1 MGNLQKQDLDWNFG
15 KLPARELSG
24 TTRGKNTKAH
34 ARRIAYFASTNRAKF
49 TPLDMKTLRIIAVI
63 FLFVIFF
70 FVADSVAVG
79 QDIADKRN
87 IRTGW
92 EIPTESY
99 SDQPYIVKT
108 NDGAWLCG
116 VTTGVGREGAS
127 GQHVVTMRSTDQG
140 KTWSEPVDVEPAD
153 GPEAS
158 YAVMLKLTG
167 GRIYAFYNHN
177 TDNLRRMIGDIY
189 RVDSQGYFV
198 FKYSDNHGRSWSEK
212 RYNIPI
218 REMEIDRQNVY
229 GGKIQFFWNV
239 GKPFILDKAVYVSLH
254 KVGGFGYGTF
264 TSNEGV
270 LLKSDNILTEKD
282 PDKIRWETLPD
293 GDYGL
298 RTPPGGGPIAAEQSY
313 SVLSDGSIYC
323 VYRTIDG
330 HPVFTYSRDGGHTWD
345 TPQYKMYGDGRLMKH
360 PRAANFAW
368 KCDNG
373 KYLYWFHNHGGRF
386 ILEHPKRR
394 GMAYDDRN
402 PVWLCGGI
410 EVDSPKGKVIKWSQP
425 EIVLYDDD
433 TWIRMSYPDLVEED
447 GKYFLTET
455 QKDIARVH
463 EIAPAL
469 VEGLWN
475 QFDNRSIAGEGLLLE
490 LPKKEQAIPKQV
502 EMPELNS
509 FLVRSGQKADHGTK
523 DLRTGFAI
531 DLWLHLKKPSAE
543 QILLD
548 NRTENG
554 QGWCLQTTER
564 GTVEIILNDGRTE
577 NRWDCDPGLL
587 QKGKLHHITINVDG
601 GPKIITFIVDGKLCD
616 GADYRQFGWG
626 RFSPNLYHV
635 NGDKMLRIAP
645 DLKGKVKSLRIYNR
659 YLNTSEAIGNYQA
672 GL

>member
-1 MGNLQKQDLDWNFG
+1 
-15 KLPARELSG
+15 
-24 TTRGKNTKAH
+24 
-34 ARRIAYFASTNRAKF
+34 
-49 TPLDMKTLRIIAVI
+49 MKT
-63 FLFVIFF
+63 FLPKAFISTITLLILFGCF
-70 FVADSVAVG
+70 SFSDSSFTSV
-79 QDIADKRN
+79 DFIPDKRN
-87 IRTGW
+87 ILTGW
-92 EIPTESY
+92 EIPTETY

-108 NDGAWLCG
+108 DDGAWLCI
-116 VTTGVGREGAS
+116 VTTGGGHEGAS
-127 GQHVVTMRSTDQG
+127 GQHVVTVRSTDQG
-140 KTWSEPVDVEPAD
+140 KTWSEPVDVESAD

-158 YAVMLKLTG
+158 YSVMLKVTS

-177 TDNLRRMIGDIY
+177 TDNLRRVKADNPPYKDGYCY

-198 FKYSDNHGRSWSEK
+198 FKYSDDHGHSWSEK
-212 RYNIPI
+212 RYSIPI
-218 REMEIDRQNVY
+218 REMEIDRQNAY

-239 GKPFILDKAVYVSLH
+239 GKPFIFDGAGYVSLH
-254 KVGGFGYGTF
+254 KVGGFGYGFF
-264 TSNEGV
+264 TTNEGV
-270 LLKSDNILTEKD
+270 LLKSNNILTEKD
-282 PDKIRWETLPD
+282 PDKIKWETLPD

-298 RTPPGGGPIAAEQSY
+298 RTPPGGGPISAEQSY
-313 SVLSDGSIYC
+313 SILSDGSIYC

-345 TPQYKMYGDGRLMKH
+345 TPQYKKYEDGRLMKH

-368 KCDNG
+368 KCENG

-386 ILEHPKRR
+386 IREHPNRR
-394 GMAYDDRN
+394 SMAFEDRN

-410 EVDSPKGKVIKWSQP
+410 EVDSPKGKLIKWSQP
-425 EIVLYDDD
+425 EIILYDDD
-433 TWIRMSYPDLVEED
+433 TYIRMSYPDLIEED

-455 QKDIARVH
+455 QKNIARVH
-463 EIAPAL
+463 EIDPAL
-469 VEGLWN
+469 LEGLWN
-475 QFDNRSIAGEGLLLE
+475 QFGNKSIVRDGLLLE
-490 LPKKEQAIPKQV
+490 LPKMEQAIPKQV
-502 EMPELNS
+502 DMPELKS
-509 FLVRSGQKADHGTK
+509 FLVRSGRKADYGTD

-531 DLWLHLKKPSAE
+531 DLWLHLKTLSAG

-548 NRTENG
+548 NRKENG

-587 QKGKLHHITINVDG
+587 QKGKLHHIAINVDG
-601 GPKIITFIVDGKLCD
+601 GPKIITFIIDGKLCD

-645 DLKGKVKSLRIYNR
+645 DLKGEVKSLHIYNR
-659 YLNTSEAIGNYQA
+659 CLTTSEAIGNYQA